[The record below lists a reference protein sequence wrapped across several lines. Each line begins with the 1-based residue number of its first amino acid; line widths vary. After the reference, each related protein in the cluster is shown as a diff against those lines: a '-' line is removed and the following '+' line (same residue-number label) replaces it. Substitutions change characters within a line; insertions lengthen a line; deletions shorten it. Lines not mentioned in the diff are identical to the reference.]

1 MLQLFQMDIAKVDWD
16 VAYVAM
22 VVYLCCKGLL
32 PMFHLCFGDVCYKC
46 VYPDVAYVSHI
57 YFKCF
62 I

>member
-1 MLQLFQMDIAKVDWD
+1 MDIAKVDWD